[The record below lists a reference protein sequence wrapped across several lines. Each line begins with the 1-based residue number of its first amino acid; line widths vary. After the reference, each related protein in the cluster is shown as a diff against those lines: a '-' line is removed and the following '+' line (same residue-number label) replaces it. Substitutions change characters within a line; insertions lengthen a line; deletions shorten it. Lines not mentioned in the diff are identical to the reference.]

1 MVNLK
6 NKEVLV
12 IGGAG
17 FIGSHIVEDLINLS
31 AKVSVV
37 DIKIEKNSYF
47 KKTGL
52 QKKIN
57 LELIDIRNRDKI
69 TNYLHKSN
77 FEYIFHL
84 AAEPIVEN
92 AYNSPLD
99 AFDTN
104 ITGTVNILDAVRKM
118 KKIKGILITSSD
130 KAYGKTDKA
139 YKEEDP
145 LRGDHPYDVSKSCQ
159 DLISNSYHVTY
170 GIPMIIT
177 RFGNVYGEGDMH
189 FSRIIPGICESL
201 IKNKQLKIR
210 SNGKYIR
217 DYVYVKDVSRG
228 SIMLMEKI
236 DKVNGQAFNLSSK
249 DNLSVIDLIQKIDKV
264 TDQKIKFKIINSAKN
279 EIPYQHLNDSK
290 IRKLGWKNEESVQSS
305 FLKVFNWY
313 KSNID

>member
-118 KKIKGILITSSD
+118 KKIKGILVTSSD

-264 TDQKIKFKIINSAKN
+264 TDQKIKFKIIDSAKN